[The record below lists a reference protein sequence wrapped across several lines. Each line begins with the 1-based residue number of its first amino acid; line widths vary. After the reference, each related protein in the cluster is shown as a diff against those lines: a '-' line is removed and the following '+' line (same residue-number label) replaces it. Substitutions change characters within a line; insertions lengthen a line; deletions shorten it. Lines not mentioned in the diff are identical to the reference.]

1 MAAGFESKWGQ
12 GTGGW
17 SRIRIAT
24 LEGRI
29 SIDGMKGWREAIG
42 EVRTPGRPD
51 ERRAKR
57 GREARKR
64 RQEAHVGRGGEGS
77 E

>member
-1 MAAGFESKWGQ
+1 M
-12 GTGGW
+12 
-17 SRIRIAT
+17 
-24 LEGRI
+24 LEDRR
-29 SIDGMKGWREAIG
+29 SIDGMKGGREAIG
-42 EVRTPGRPD
+42 EVRTPGLPD
-51 ERRAKR
+51 ERRAKG